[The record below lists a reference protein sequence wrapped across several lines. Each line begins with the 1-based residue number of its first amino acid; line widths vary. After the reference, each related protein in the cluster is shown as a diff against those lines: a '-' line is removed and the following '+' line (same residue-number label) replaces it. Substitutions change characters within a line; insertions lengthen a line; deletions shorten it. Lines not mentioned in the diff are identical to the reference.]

1 MFYLSTNIPRINL
14 WRWLL
19 CAVCSLLFI
28 GRCQSQ
34 FRPPQVDITER
45 DTVGY
50 AFLNQD
56 STVLLNDRVLAS
68 VFEKM
73 YRQRVQ
79 GGQKI
84 TIVHL
89 GDSHVLGNFLTAE
102 VRERLQIAF
111 GEAGRGLV
119 FPYKL
124 AGSNGPRDYQFAS
137 ESKWQSGNCHKDLS
151 PETPFGI
158 SGFLL
163 ESAAST
169 AKLTIRLKDT
179 TTAETRL
186 FTKVTVFQRASPAQ
200 YQLEV
205 RDDVSGQI
213 AQSFDNNEYARCFYF
228 NKPVEQAILSARRTS
243 PDQKK
248 LSIDGVSLENELSG
262 VVYHNI
268 GINGAR
274 FTDFLR
280 AKYFTTQLG
289 ELNPDL
295 VILSFG
301 TNEAQGKTEERYLY
315 KQLNQLIIRIR
326 EVAPNAQI
334 MFTTPA
340 DSYLRGKGFN
350 PYMASTSQVIKTYAL
365 ENNCAVWDLFTQS
378 GGEKSAEMWKKSG
391 LMSHDSVHY
400 SINGYAAQ
408 GKLLYQSLIKSY
420 NAFVTNRP

>member
-1 MFYLSTNIPRINL
+1 MTLSTTIPRMNL
-14 WRWLL
+14 WRSLL
-19 CAVCSLLFI
+19 CAACFLMFI

-34 FRPPQVDITER
+34 FRPPQVDITNR

-50 AFLNQD
+50 AFLKQD
-56 STVLLNDRVLAS
+56 STELLNDRMLAS
-68 VFEKM
+68 FYEKM
-73 YRQRVQ
+73 YRQRTQ

-84 TIVHL
+84 TIVHI
-89 GDSHVLGNFLTAE
+89 GDSHVLGNFLTCE
-102 VRERLQIAF
+102 VRERLQNEF

-124 AGSNGPRDYQFAS
+124 AGSNGPRDYQIIS
-137 ESKWQSGNCHKDLS
+137 ETKWQSANCHKDLS

-158 SGFLL
+158 SGFVV
-163 ESAAST
+163 ESASPDAT
-169 AKLTIRLKDT
+169 LLIRLRDT
-179 TTAETRL
+179 TTSETRL

-200 YQLEV
+200 FQLEV

-213 AQSFDNNEYARCFYF
+213 AQSFAESDYARSFYF
-228 NKPVEQAILSARRTS
+228 NKPVDQAILTARRTS

-248 LSIDGVSLENELSG
+248 LSIDGISLENELSG

-274 FTDFLR
+274 FSDFLR
-280 AKYFTTQLG
+280 AKYFIKQLG
-289 ELNPDL
+289 ELRPDL

-315 KQLNQLIIRIR
+315 KQLEQLTSSIRST
-326 EVAPNAQI
+326 VPGVQI

-350 PYMASTSQVIKTYAL
+350 PYMASTSNVIKQFAL
-365 ENNCAVWDLFTQS
+365 ENNCAVWDLFSLS

-391 LMSHDSVHY
+391 LMSSDSVHY
-400 SINGYAAQ
+400 SKIGYAAQ
-408 GKLLYQSLIKSY
+408 GKLLYQTLIKSY